1 MLGRGRRMR
10 RRGMVAGAAVARH
23 HEGQMEQQYEA
34 QSAADQQAAYEAGLA
49 QAQAVAPQAAA
60 TPAVDPMDAKI
71 AEIQKLATL
80 HESGALTDEEFATQK
95 QKILNG

>member
-10 RRGMVAGAAVARH
+10 RRGMVAGAAVARY
-23 HEGQMEQQYEA
+23 HEGQMEQQYQA

-49 QAQAVAPQAAA
+49 QAQAAAPQAPPPAA
-60 TPAVDPMDAKI
+60 DPMDAKI

-80 HESGALTDEEFATQK
+80 HELGALTDEEFATQK

>member
-1 MLGRGRRMR
+1 MMGRGRRMR

-23 HEGQMEQQYEA
+23 HEQGQMEQMQQ

-49 QAQAVAPQAAA
+49 DAQAADPTAAPPPAAN
-60 TPAVDPMDAKI
+60 PMDAKI

-80 HESGALTDEEFATQK
+80 HDSGALTDEEFAAQK
-95 QKILNG
+95 QKVLDS